1 MSAKIHMPMFVL
13 AGGFGTRL
21 RSVVPDMPKPLAPV
35 QNKPFLFYLLNNWI
49 DQGVREFIF
58 LLHYEADQIIRFLE
72 SNEFKKLIP
81 DVQISYIVEPVPL
94 GTGGAV
100 KSALEQYSIDGP
112 FLVANADTWLGTGV
126 QTLIASP
133 SPSIV
138 TVAVSN
144 VSRYGEV
151 RTNDG
156 IVESFAEKCQ
166 TYKNGQVNAGMYLL
180 SADPFLEMIETT
192 FSIET
197 AILPKL
203 IAAKKLRATPLDC
216 NFIDIGIPEDYHNFC
231 NWVKSCRTPILM

>member
-1 MSAKIHMPMFVL
+1 MSAKIDIPMFVL

-21 RSVVPDMPKPLAPV
+21 RSVVADVPKPLAPV
-35 QNKPFLFYLLNNWI
+35 QNKPFLFYLINNWI

-58 LLHYEADQIIRFLE
+58 LLHYEADKIIKFLE
-72 SNEFKKLIP
+72 NSEFKKINP
-81 DVQISYIVEPVPL
+81 DLKISYVVEPVPL

-100 KSALEQYSIDGP
+100 KFALQQYSIDGP
-112 FLVANADTWLGTGV
+112 FLVANADTWLGKGV
-126 QTLIASP
+126 QSLIASP
-133 SPSIV
+133 LPSIV

-151 RTNDG
+151 YINDG

-166 TYKNGQVNAGMYLL
+166 TYKKGQVNGGMYLL
-180 SADPFLEMIETT
+180 SAGPFLELTETT

-203 IAAKKLRATPLDC
+203 VAAKKLGATSLDC
-216 NFIDIGIPEDYHNFC
+216 NFIDIGIPEDYQNFC
-231 NWVKSCRTPILM
+231 NWLK